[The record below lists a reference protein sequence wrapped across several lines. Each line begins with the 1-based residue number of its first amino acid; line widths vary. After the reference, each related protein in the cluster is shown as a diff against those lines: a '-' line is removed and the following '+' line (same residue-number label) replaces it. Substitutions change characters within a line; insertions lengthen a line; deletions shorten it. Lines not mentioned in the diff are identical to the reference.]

1 MKNLSELHDE
11 QKSNLNVDYNS
22 AMKFLEP
29 LLLLGLISTLS
40 WSVKDELHI
49 VNIVMLHLI
58 PILYGAMRF
67 GHINAMGVSLL
78 SIAIL
83 SYFFM
88 HPLNSFSV
96 HETRYLISFGMM
108 IFIGQLVAWLSHRAT
123 LSKELETSERLQQ
136 TLIGSLSHE
145 LRTPLAAIKG
155 ASSGLLS
162 HELNLS
168 EKDKND
174 LYTTIDQ
181 GSDRM
186 RRLIDNLLDTARIQ
200 SGMLKLKIAECD
212 MSELLSSA
220 LSKTENSKIAS
231 LMIDPE
237 ISPIHGDAVL
247 IELALHN
254 LLDNAF
260 KYGDSVKVT
269 LSNHPEGVVIRICNT
284 GSIPPIHEASMA
296 WKPFSRLSNVRGE
309 EGIGLGLYV
318 AYRIANMHGGTIET
332 MSDGVQFCVTMQL
345 PLKGEG

>member
-1 MKNLSELHDE
+1 M
-11 QKSNLNVDYNS
+11 VYNKT
-22 AMKFLEP
+22 MYTILPP
-29 LLLLGLISTLS
+29 LLLLIALSLISKLFS
-40 WSVKDELHI
+40 EELQL
-49 VNIVMLHLI
+49 VNIGMIHLI
-58 PILYGAMRF
+58 PILYAAMRLGRRDTLIISIASVLSF
-67 GHINAMGVSLL
+67 NFFFIPPTFTFTVHDLRYIFSFIIMIAVGQIVSLL
-78 SIAIL
+78 S
-83 SYFFM
+83 
-88 HPLNSFSV
+88 
-96 HETRYLISFGMM
+96 E
-108 IFIGQLVAWLSHRAT
+108 RA
-123 LSKELETSERLQQ
+123 SMAKELETSERLQE
-136 TLIGSLSHE
+136 TLLGSLSHE

-174 LYTTIDQ
+174 LYMTIDQ

-237 ISPIHGDAVL
+237 IMPIQGDAVL

-269 LSNHPEGVVIRICNT
+269 LSNHPEGVLIRICNT

-345 PLKGEG
+345 PLKGQE